1 MPVYKGIEHLD
12 KIATSASVCFD
23 TETLQLQPA
32 HLKKCVC
39 FKSAQLPQT
48 QLF

>member
-23 TETLQLQPA
+23 TETLSCSLNA
-32 HLKKCVC
+32 ARCAC
-39 FKSAQLPQT
+39 FSSAQPQT